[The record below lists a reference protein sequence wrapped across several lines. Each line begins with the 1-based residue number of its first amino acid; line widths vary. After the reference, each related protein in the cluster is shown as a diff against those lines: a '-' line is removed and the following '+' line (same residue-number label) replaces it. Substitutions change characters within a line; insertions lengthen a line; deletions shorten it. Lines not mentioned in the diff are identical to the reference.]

1 MSQLESTE
9 SIGLR
14 VQRELHAAP
23 EEVFD
28 AYTDPEKQRSWLSA
42 LGPDAGAVET
52 SVDLRVG
59 GAWESRF
66 RPNPETAVHD
76 VQTYAEIDPPHRL
89 VTDLV
94 AESTIGGQRMPA
106 LETRIVMTFE
116 PTAAGTLVT
125 VEQTGFPATEIRDF
139 FANVAWPSGLARLDA
154 FLA

>member
-1 MSQLESTE
+1 MSQIESTE
-9 SIGLR
+9 TIGLR
-14 VQRELHAAP
+14 VQRELHATP

-28 AYTDPEKQRSWLSA
+28 AYTDPDKQRNWLSA
-42 LGPDAGAVET
+42 LGPDEGAVET

-59 GAWESRF
+59 GAWEARF
-66 RPNPETAVHD
+66 RPNPETEVHD
-76 VQTYAEIDPPHRL
+76 VQRYAEIDRPHRL

-94 AESTIGGQRMPA
+94 AESTIGGRRMPA

-125 VEQTGFPATEIRDF
+125 VEQTGFPATDMRDF
-139 FANVAWPSGLARLDA
+139 FANIAWPSGLARLDA